1 MSTSFSGLTTAI
13 TGMQSNQK
21 ALEVT
26 GHNISNLSTA
36 GYTRQQAILATA
48 NTQYVINNWVEMGAR
63 VQEIRQIRNSFL
75 DGLYRKEVN
84 AYGYW
89 EARYNS
95 VKDLEA
101 ILGEPMMDGLQNTLN
116 EFWNS
121 WQELVKSPESLTV
134 RALVRQRAEAL
145 VYHINHIGTQIEK
158 LQDDINTEIIK
169 KIDEVNSITKQITE
183 LNALIA
189 KAEGAGNKANDYYDQ
204 RNNLV
209 DRLSTLVKAETYVHP
224 NGMMD
229 ITVGGYYLV
238 NRTSQ
243 TKIIAAQNADLSHF
257 VVPVIEDYGVEI
269 DVGMGAIKGLLESRG
284 MVSGAAGSYDSG
296 SPNTTCDI
304 TVAVDLS
311 DTSYLKNLE
320 DNIEKYINE
329 IKSNGLN
336 YNLRLITNSGAV
348 NYGSDV
354 NGFIAAIKNLST
366 SDGGSLNF
374 DDVVTDLSNTEPF
387 TQGANRYLLVFTP
400 SGVNGTGNIKN
411 YISALKKANIQVSVL
426 GPQGNGDWSNIA
438 GSTGGS
444 VYDITSTDYSSLM
457 SRIGTDTASDVN
469 KRIATVDES
478 LNIISSVKKMLNAV
492 VSIVAREV
500 NRLHMSGYTL
510 NGKQGGAF
518 FEPIN
523 DSLPME
529 MGNIKLSDSLKDL
542 NNIVAS
548 ATDANGDNIIANQ
561 IAKLRNESL
570 MASYSQVLTVD
581 TYYQQL
587 ILKVGNVGNEARQ
600 YTESQQ
606 VLVRATDNERQA
618 IMGVSLDE
626 EMSNMIKFRYAYNAA
641 TKTIGVIDEMLET
654 IIYRTGIAGR

>member
-284 MVSGAAGSYDSG
+284 MVSGAAGSYDNG

-354 NGFIAAIKNLST
+354 NGFIAAIKNLSA
-366 SDGGSLNF
+366 SAGGSLNF

-400 SGVNGTGNIKN
+400 SGVNGTGDIKD

>member
-284 MVSGAAGSYDSG
+284 MVSGAAGSYDNG

-354 NGFIAAIKNLST
+354 NGFIAAIKNLSA
-366 SDGGSLNF
+366 SAGGSLNF

-400 SGVNGTGNIKN
+400 SGVNGTGDIKN

-478 LNIISSVKKMLNAV
+478 LNIISSVKKMLNAF

>member
-354 NGFIAAIKNLST
+354 NGFIAAIKNLSA
-366 SDGGSLNF
+366 SAGGSLNF

-400 SGVNGTGNIKN
+400 SGVNGTGDIKD

>member
-311 DTSYLKNLE
+311 DTSYLKNLK

-354 NGFIAAIKNLST
+354 NGFIAAIKNLSA

-400 SGVNGTGNIKN
+400 SGVNGTGDIKN

>member
-311 DTSYLKNLE
+311 DTSYLKNLK

-354 NGFIAAIKNLST
+354 NGFIAAIKNLSA
-366 SDGGSLNF
+366 SDDGSLNF

-400 SGVNGTGNIKN
+400 SGVNGTGDIKD

-426 GPQGNGDWSNIA
+426 GPQENGDWSNIA